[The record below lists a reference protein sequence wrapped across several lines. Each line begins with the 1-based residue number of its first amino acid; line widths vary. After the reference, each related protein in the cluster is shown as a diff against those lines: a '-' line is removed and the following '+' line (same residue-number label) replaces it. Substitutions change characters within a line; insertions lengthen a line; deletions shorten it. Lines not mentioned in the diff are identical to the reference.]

1 MTPKLRQI
9 LYVIGLVIFTGL
21 TVLSTFKIIDP
32 NTAASVSAA
41 LTTILGLFGVTGF
54 GVAANAVNKQIKN
67 GAFEDVSP
75 ADQAVAAIQATVAQ
89 AGTAVSDLDRVR
101 QAAADAVNSAT
112 QVTNAVITGIG
123 NSLGVPARNDPASAN
138 YQPPAR

>member
-9 LYVIGLVIFTGL
+9 LYVVGLVIFTGL

-67 GAFEDVSP
+67 GAFDDVSP

-101 QAAADAVNSAT
+101 QAAADATTTTV
-112 QVTNAVITGIG
+112 QVTNAIISSVG
-123 NSLGVPARNDPASAN
+123 NSLGIPSHNDPASAN
-138 YQPPAR
+138 YQP